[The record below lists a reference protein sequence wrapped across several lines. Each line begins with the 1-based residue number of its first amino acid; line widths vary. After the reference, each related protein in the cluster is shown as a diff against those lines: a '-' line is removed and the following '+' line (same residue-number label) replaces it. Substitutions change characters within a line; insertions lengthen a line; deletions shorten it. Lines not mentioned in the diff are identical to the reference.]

1 MIRARTVEE
10 LRSGLAGAR
19 DETRT
24 TVIAV
29 EVDRY
34 EGVPG
39 YESWWD
45 VAVSEVSAVPS
56 VREARER
63 YEQARRD
70 ERSHV

>member
-1 MIRARTVEE
+1 VIRAASVDA
-10 LRSGLAGAR
+10 LRSALAAAR
-19 DETRT
+19 GEMHT

-45 VAVSEVSAVPS
+45 VAVSEVSEVPS
-56 VREARER
+56 VREARDR
-63 YEQARRD
+63 YEEARRE